1 MTFLF
6 VIVSI
11 AVIATVAILVIGRA
25 HPSMGVSD
33 TGDYRPEL
41 PDNPQFDVVV
51 RGYRM
56 DEVDA
61 KIAELEKRIGALQ
74 SKSSPLSG
82 THARDTHGTR
92 YAP

>member
-6 VIVSI
+6 VIVAI
-11 AVIATVAILVIGRA
+11 AVIAAVAILITGRA
-25 HPSMGVSD
+25 YPSMGVAAR
-33 TGDYRPEL
+33 GEYRPDF

-61 KIAELEKRIGALQ
+61 KIAELEQVIGSFPGTVSRL
-74 SKSSPLSG
+74 SDSPG
-82 THARDTHGTR
+82 QRKT
-92 YAP
+92 P